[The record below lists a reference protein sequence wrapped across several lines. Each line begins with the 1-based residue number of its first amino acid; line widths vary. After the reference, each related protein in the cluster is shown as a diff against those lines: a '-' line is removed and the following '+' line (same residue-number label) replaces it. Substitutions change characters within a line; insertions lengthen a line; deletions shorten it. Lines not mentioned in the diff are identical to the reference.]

1 MGNLQRVRLISMD
14 TKQRSR
20 ELSDQAPWSATQIRL
35 GVQRLGGLGLLAI
48 AGLVIAVVL
57 TVSMGFAITQTS
69 RSHLLDA
76 RADLIESEVNG
87 LPVAADA
94 SVVGPGFDAFAAAA
108 AAELHGGEIESVK
121 IWSPDGVIL
130 YSDDP
135 SIIGDRFNLTPP
147 AEQAFAGHTSSLV
160 SDLEDP
166 AHAHQRSEGELI
178 EIYVPVTMSSGEVTM
193 VVEVEQRLD
202 SLNAALGAIGRNVWL
217 SIGFGVAVLAVFLT
231 VLGLAVL
238 RASER
243 RRAQAERL
251 LAQTFRAQDEERR
264 RVVGYLHDDVGQPL
278 YRLLYG
284 IEGSRARLPPD
295 HPVSSELEN
304 MASLTRSIDGT
315 LRSELGSLHE
325 GIAADAGLAAA
336 LRDLADTTRNESGL
350 HVTTSIP
357 DEPLDLTDVKRTA
370 LFRAAQEAAVNARKH
385 ARATRIDISLE
396 TRGRQVIIRVEDDGV
411 GRVDRYGLGLTTN
424 AERLDA
430 LGGGLEVSAT
440 PRRGSRVLAWLPTD
454 AASA

>member
-1 MGNLQRVRLISMD
+1 MD
-14 TKQRSR
+14 TQQRSR
-20 ELSDQAPWSATQIRL
+20 RGSDQALGSASQLRL
-35 GVQRLGGLGLLAI
+35 GVQRLGGLGFLAV

-57 TVSMGFAITQTS
+57 TVLMGFAITQTA

-94 SVVGPGFDAFAAAA
+94 SVAGPAFDAFAAAA
-108 AAELHGGEIESVK
+108 AAELHGGEIESLK

-135 SIIGDRFNLTPP
+135 SVIGGRFTLTPP
-147 AEQAFAGHTSSLV
+147 AERAFGGETSSLV

-202 SLNAALGAIGRNVWL
+202 RLNAALGAIARNVWL
-217 SIGFGVAVLAVFLT
+217 SIGFGVAALAVFLT

-251 LAQTFRAQDEERR
+251 LAQTFRAQDEERQ

-284 IEGSRARLPPD
+284 IEGSRAKLPPD
-295 HPVSSELEN
+295 HPVSSELET

-325 GIAADAGLAAA
+325 GIAADAGLATA
-336 LRDLADTTRNESGL
+336 LRDLADTTRDESGL
-350 HVTTSIP
+350 HVTLWIP
-357 DEPLDLTDVKRTA
+357 DEPLDLTEVKRTA
-370 LFRAAQEAAVNARKH
+370 LFRAAQEAVVNVRKH
-385 ARATRIDISLE
+385 AEATRVDISLE
-396 TRGRQVIIRVEDDGV
+396 IRGRRVVIRVQDDGV

-440 PRRGSRVLAWLPTD
+440 PRRGSRVLAWLPSDTV
-454 AASA
+454 SA